1 MDKKPTVL
9 VIMDGFGLA
18 PAGEAN
24 AISCADTPRLD
35 RLFETCPNTQLQ
47 ASGLDVGLPDGQIG
61 NSEVGHT
68 NIGAGRVVFQ
78 DLPRI
83 SRAIEDGSFFENP
96 AYCAAMDRAKA
107 RGKALHLLGL
117 VSDGGVHSHLRH
129 IVAAV
134 DMAKRLLASCNNQL
148 NVLADKKLFQLMETK
163 GIGQA
168 KATTLMA
175 AFELSKRLRAERVT
189 EAQHIR
195 SIQDVVE
202 VMQDKLAPLTHEEF
216 WVIFLNQASKILN
229 ISQLGKGGLSS
240 AIVDIRLII
249 REAVILGATHLI
261 VCHNH
266 PSGSVHPSSQ
276 DRTLTKQIC
285 EAARL
290 MNIQLTDHIILHK
303 NTYYSFLEEGIL

>member
-1 MDKKPTVL
+1 MTSHHSRPDPYHKLSIPEWSVEDRPREKYATHGASAL
-9 VIMDGFGLA
+9 S
-18 PAGEAN
+18 N
-24 AISCADTPRLD
+24 AELIAILLRTGS
-35 RLFETCPNTQLQ
+35 NTE
-47 ASGLDVGLPDGQIG
+47 S
-61 NSEVGHT
+61 
-68 NIGAGRVVFQ
+68 
-78 DLPRI
+78 
-83 SRAIEDGSFFENP
+83 
-96 AYCAAMDRAKA
+96 
-107 RGKALHLLGL
+107 
-117 VSDGGVHSHLRH
+117 
-129 IVAAV
+129 AV